1 MCNKNSI
8 TTNQQVSNDVHDGGK
23 ILMTERKVHD
33 PKLEELPRD
42 GNQLVSLKKKNKPGV
57 QKHVYQWVLE

>member
-1 MCNKNSI
+1 
-8 TTNQQVSNDVHDGGK
+8 
-23 ILMTERKVHD
+23 MTERKVHD
-33 PKLEELPRD
+33 PKSEELPRD